1 MTLALSRVRRVSAA
15 WLALLVLLVVV
26 ANVLP
31 AQTSIGAGRAV
42 LVTGASS
49 GIGRTIT
56 EHLAARG
63 FFVYGTARKPE
74 DIAALSR
81 IPNVQGLR
89 LDVTVQAEIDSAV
102 ATVRRGGRRLYAVVN
117 NAGVAAIA
125 PLIEMADRDLTNMID
140 VNVLGPFRV
149 TKAFSPLIIETKGR
163 VVMIS
168 SISGVLSGGLFGGY
182 SMSKHAVEAYGDA
195 LATEMARFN
204 VGVSLV
210 EPGNFRSDIGRN
222 TTGQIERAIAANPNS
237 PYITQMQNMIP
248 AMKAYEER
256 YPLPTA
262 VAEAVTH
269 AITDSAPRRRYMVVP
284 VAREG
289 EVTIRKAVEELVQ
302 LNQWNAFKLDRD
314 ALVRMLDS
322 VLARH
327 P

>member
-1 MTLALSRVRRVSAA
+1 MQTRGVLLLLLALC
-15 WLALLVLLVVV
+15 
-26 ANVLP
+26 ANVLS
-31 AQTSIGAGRAV
+31 AQAPVGSGRAV

-74 DIAALSR
+74 DIAELSR
-81 IPNVQGLR
+81 IPNVQGVR
-89 LDVTVQAEIDSAV
+89 LDVTVQSEIDSAV
-102 ATVRRGGRRLYAVVN
+102 ATVRRGGRGLYAVVN
-117 NAGVAAIA
+117 NAGIAAIA

-149 TKAFSPLIIETKGR
+149 TKAFAPLIIQAKGR

-168 SISGVLSGGLFGGY
+168 SISGVLSGALFGGY

-210 EPGNFRSDIGRN
+210 EPGNFRSEIGRN

-248 AMKAYEER
+248 AMAAYEER

-262 VAEAVTH
+262 VAEAVAH
-269 AITDSAPRRRYMVVP
+269 AITDSVPRRRYMVVP

-302 LNQWNAFKLDRD
+302 LNQWNAFKFDRN